1 MCRLIGRVNK
11 NLRGGIY
18 YFICT
23 TTKNWEGIVIPKSLL
38 LIIEVWILKC
48 TIFFISVLRWFQK
61 IHSAFF
67 GKVQFKALNIAI
79 FFFLLEKK
87 LHFKVHT

>member
-23 TTKNWEGIVIPKSLL
+23 TTKIWEGIVIPKSFVTGNRSLNFK
-38 LIIEVWILKC
+38 VYY
-48 TIFFISVLRWFQK
+48 FFISVLRWFQK

-67 GKVQFKALNIAI
+67 GKVQFKALNIVI
-79 FFFLLEKK
+79 FFFFTRKEIAL
-87 LHFKVHT
+87 